1 MFFKI
6 EESYMRVQSTLN
18 SYQFKNTANQM
29 KETQKQQDKSSKE
42 LSTGKKVNTAGD
54 DAAAMAI
61 TQQIMK
67 EAKSL
72 SAGSNN
78 ISYGIDAANIADS
91 ALANINDS
99 LGDIEQNTVRAMN
112 GLYSESDRAIL
123 QEANEQSVATINQT
137 ISQASY
143 NEMNLLDGTAGDIN
157 INTGTSSMSITETDA
172 KAAMADLENF
182 DVSASADSISTE
194 ALDGAYSSVS
204 DMRSQIGAQTNGLS
218 AAYNVNNSTE
228 ENLTAAQARKEDAEF
243 EKSVSEYKNSA
254 VVKEAQNQM
263 LKNQMDSQ
271 ENMVNKLF
279 QQ

>member
-1 MFFKI
+1 
-6 EESYMRVQSTLN
+6 MRVQSTLN